1 MRKID
6 REALERCIEAMRDSK
21 EPADREQIED
31 LLKTGGWQKAAD
43 QAAYHCQNR
52 ALRLK
57 PWQDPPANI
66 DPRDIASIIARGDDG
81 IAGDFRAARLL
92 QRMLNAGI
100 SRFEP
105 DPITALEREKS
116 PA

>member
-57 PWQDPPANI
+57 PWQDPPLVWFTL
-66 DPRDIASIIARGDDG
+66 G
-81 IAGDFRAARLL
+81 IFLTLLTAEWTVRKLAGL
-92 QRMLNAGI
+92 
-100 SRFEP
+100 P
-105 DPITALEREKS
+105 
-116 PA
+116 